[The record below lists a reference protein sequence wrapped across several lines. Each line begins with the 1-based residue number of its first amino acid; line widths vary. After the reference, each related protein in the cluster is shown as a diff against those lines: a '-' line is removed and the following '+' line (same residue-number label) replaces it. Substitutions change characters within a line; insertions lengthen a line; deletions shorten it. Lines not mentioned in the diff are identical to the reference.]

1 MRIEVPFRE
10 STITPITTSKA
21 NISFMHSFLSY
32 FNKPL
37 LKIPLIFGAATGVM
51 AFLFFLGLYFIGV
64 MPLGNKRALDF
75 GIYLIMLISACWYY
89 RKTVG
94 YGYMH
99 FWEGLTIGYVVNSV
113 GAFVSGWLVYL
124 FITWIDP
131 SVFTGYLA
139 DMKQLLMQ
147 GKPELVKSIGE
158 AEFQTMV
165 KNVAATHPGEL
176 ITDEFSKKT
185 VMAVLP
191 ILIVS
196 LLFRRQS
203 SDSQ

>member
-1 MRIEVPFRE
+1 MAIA
-10 STITPITTSKA
+10 TPSAASSGLGAVARPRSCFTTV
-21 NISFMHSFLSY
+21 SY
-32 FNKPL
+32 THLDVYKRQ
-37 LKIPLIFGAATGVM
+37 
-51 AFLFFLGLYFIGV
+51 GLYFIGA

-124 FITWIDP
+124 SITWIDP

-147 GKPELVKSIGE
+147 GKPC
-158 AEFQTMV
+158 
-165 KNVAATHPGEL
+165 
-176 ITDEFSKKT
+176 
-185 VMAVLP
+185 
-191 ILIVS
+191 
-196 LLFRRQS
+196 LLYTSRCV
-203 SDSQ
+203 

>member
-1 MRIEVPFRE
+1 MNSV
-10 STITPITTSKA
+10 
-21 NISFMHSFLSY
+21 LSY

-51 AFLFFLGLYFIGV
+51 AFFFFLALYFIGV

-89 RKTVG
+89 RKKVN
-94 YGYMH
+94 YGYLH
-99 FWEGLTIGYVVNSV
+99 FWEGLTIGYVVTAV

-131 SVFTGYLA
+131 GVFAGYLA
-139 DMKQLLMQ
+139 QMEKLLMQ

-158 AEFQTMV
+158 AEFQAMV

-176 ITDEFSKKT
+176 ITDELSKKT

-203 SDSQ
+203 PDSLQA